1 MPARYHRSLRGY
13 ASAAWYGL
21 GDIARDNLMLIAAG
35 VAFYSMLS
43 LFPAL
48 AALIA
53 VLSLVADPEVVVAQM
68 EEVRQLMPSDVYEI
82 LHTQVVGLVGTSS
95 DTLGWAGIISLLVAL
110 WSARTGVGAMM
121 NGLDTVFGNAPR
133 SNLGHYVRALW
144 LTGALI
150 GVGLVAVLMV
160 VILPVALKF
169 AVLGWIAALI
179 IETTRWVVSI
189 TVIFIG
195 IGLLYRHGPN
205 RHRARPPWF
214 SPGAVFAVLSWGA
227 MSLVFSFYVRE
238 FGSYNEVYGSIGAVI
253 AMQVWLWLSALV
265 VLVGAVLNNQLEVI
279 PKPLA
284 TAESMPALDVSRQA
298 LKDAARDVSATGEAK
313 LDAARPSLAESEAA
327 ETVEEE
333 EEPEER
339 TASERT

>member
-1 MPARYHRSLRGY
+1 MPARYHRSLKGY
-13 ASAAWYGL
+13 ARAAWNGV
-21 GDIARDNLMLIAAG
+21 GDIAEDNLMLISAG

-43 LFPAL
+43 IFPAL

-53 VLSLVADPEVVVAQM
+53 VLSLIADPEIVVTQM
-68 EEVRQLMPSDVYEI
+68 EDVRELMPNDVYEI
-82 LHTQVVGLVGTSS
+82 LNTQIVGLVNTSS
-95 DTLGWAGIISLLVAL
+95 DTLGWAGIVSLMVAM

-121 NGLDTVFGNAPR
+121 NGLDTVFDNAPR
-133 SNLGHYVRALW
+133 TSLSHYIRALW

-160 VILPVALKF
+160 IIIPVTLKF
-169 AVLGWIAALI
+169 VPLGSVTAAV
-179 IETTRWVVSI
+179 IELLRWVIAI

-205 RHRARPPWF
+205 RHRARPPFF
-214 SPGAVFAVLSWGA
+214 SPGAVFAVLSWAA
-227 MSLVFSFYVRE
+227 MSVAFSFYVRE
-238 FGSYNEVYGSIGAVI
+238 FGNYNEVYGSIGAVI

-284 TAESMPALDVSRQA
+284 TAEAMAPDVSRQA
-298 LKDAARDVSATGEAK
+298 LKEAGRAGD
-313 LDAARPSLAESEAA
+313 LDGSTRPALAEADMTGSAEA
-327 ETVEEE
+327 
-333 EEPEER
+333 PEIESAGPDDR
-339 TASERT
+339 AATDRD